1 MIDANAHSPGRLAC
15 AGACAAIALVLSGCG
30 GGSQDIQAWMDETRK
45 NTPVVTAKLE
55 EPKKFV
61 PFRYEVSGETDPF
74 SIAKL
79 KVGLVATGPER
90 ANDAL
95 RPDASRRREPL
106 EAFPLDNLAMVGS
119 LRRGGVNV
127 ALLRT
132 DTTIHQVRVG
142 NFIGQ
147 NFGRV
152 LQISES
158 EVAVREVVQ
167 DAAGDWVQRDTA
179 LRLQESVK

>member
-1 MIDANAHSPGRLAC
+1 MNDATVYRVRRLAS
-15 AGACAAIALVLSGCG
+15 ACAFAAVAAVLAGCDS
-30 GGSQDIQAWMDETRK
+30 GSQDIQAWMDETRR
-45 NTPVVTAKLE
+45 NTPVVSTKLD

-61 PFRYEVSGETDPF
+61 PFRYEASGEIDPF
-74 SIAKL
+74 SLGKL
-79 KVGLVATGPER
+79 KVGLVAAGPDR
-90 ANDAL
+90 ASNAL
-95 RPDASRRREPL
+95 RPDGSRRREPL

-132 DTTIHQVRVG
+132 DTALHQVHVG
-142 NFIGQ
+142 NYIGQ

-158 EVAVREVVQ
+158 EVAIREVVQ

-179 LRLQESVK
+179 LRLQESTK